1 MKDRTAIA
9 VDPSKELFEIAVEK
23 EGRVLERKRLRRRQV
38 AAYFSAQ
45 PAATVVMEACG
56 TSHHWGQMIRGLG
69 HRSPDTVVRQQA
81 PRDPARVEPGQG
93 ARWP

>member
-38 AAYFSAQ
+38 AAYFSDLL
-45 PAATVVMEACG
+45 PEK
-56 TSHHWGQMIRGLG
+56 
-69 HRSPDTVVRQQA
+69 
-81 PRDPARVEPGQG
+81 
-93 ARWP
+93 